1 MHWEALGLATC
12 TKLESFAVALHVPTQ
27 HATRP
32 PSAPLAVG
40 CAALVRTLSA
50 TVRDLTVSLHRVHAL
65 AQVCDATALGLGAL
79 DSALADQVAFPA
91 LRRVVVVV
99 LRASAC
105 GIHRIEADAA
115 LRKSMPRLTEGF
127 LEVECDEYVH
137 WLVYINNGL
146 HSNLGR

>member
-1 MHWEALGLATC
+1 M
-12 TKLESFAVALHVPTQ
+12 
-27 HATRP
+27 
-32 PSAPLAVG
+32 
-40 CAALVRTLSA
+40 
-50 TVRDLTVSLHRVHAL
+50 SLHRVHAL

-115 LRKSMPRLTEGF
+115 LRESMPRLMF

-137 WLVYINNGL
+137 WLVYIDNC
-146 HSNLGR
+146 